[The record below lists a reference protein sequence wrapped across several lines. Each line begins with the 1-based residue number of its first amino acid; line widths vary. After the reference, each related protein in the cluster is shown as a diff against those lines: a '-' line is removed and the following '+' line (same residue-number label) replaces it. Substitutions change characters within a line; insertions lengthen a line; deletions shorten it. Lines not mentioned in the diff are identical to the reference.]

1 MFTLLPRWM
10 QIAAIPM
17 VAMWGIGMVASMI
30 IGSFTLADAIGQLA
44 RILVPT
50 DFSAH
55 AHEALEHARSLAVQ
69 QCQIA
74 IRNKSAYWPRRA
86 DGLCHIKD
94 LQTASA
100 AVK

>member
-44 RILVPT
+44 RI
-50 DFSAH
+50 
-55 AHEALEHARSLAVQ
+55 HARSLAVQ